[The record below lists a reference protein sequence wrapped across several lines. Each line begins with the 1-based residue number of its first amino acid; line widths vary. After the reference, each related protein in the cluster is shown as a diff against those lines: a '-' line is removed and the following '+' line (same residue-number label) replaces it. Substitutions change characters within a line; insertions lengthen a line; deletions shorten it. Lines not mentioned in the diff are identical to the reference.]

1 LQYLP
6 QRFPLL
12 DPLSQSHLLLNIPSK
27 SRRPVSF
34 RLLTIS
40 LLKMS
45 FYSPKESFFME
56 ALASTIRPI
65 VEFVPLTDTDVF
77 QYLDAHPEVLQK
89 YFEERQGLL
98 KSFNKP
104 SAGDQCVLCGLVAP
118 CQQKLSF
125 SKPVVLAES
134 ATVDEENNGFEKSF
148 LEHGLDPA
156 PWEVPDFSTI
166 WTPTFDLFPDS
177 FPSPPVSPWVA
188 PASPSTAAATTYESL
203 PATPTKTISKGF
215 TLPSRPAPMSV
226 PSTGGKTIPASRK
239 APPAGDKTLPVS
251 GKAHSA
257 AGTTHPTTGKTLPTT
272 TSSSLPQSH
281 STTLKGPKK
290 NSRKWSPEEETS
302 CIEHM
307 SAVVKEGII
316 TGEARFWEAGRR
328 MKEIDGFERT
338 KSTAIKNFWNR
349 VGRARSGIDE
359 RKNRNAPLATS
370 QQGKSSKASVPK
382 PSQTQRKTPTVPK
395 SRSFKQESDSDSD
408 SYDEQ
413 DLVSPDT
420 TVSPPTT
427 PGKRTR
433 RSIPDSDSE
442 SDWEPQLEPQ
452 QEQTHWEPDKDILNA
467 IAKGVRPRKQ
477 ARIGY

>member
-1 LQYLP
+1 
-6 QRFPLL
+6 
-12 DPLSQSHLLLNIPSK
+12 
-27 SRRPVSF
+27 
-34 RLLTIS
+34 
-40 LLKMS
+40 MS
-45 FYSPKESFFME
+45 FYNAKESFFME

-65 VEFVPLTDTDVF
+65 VEIVPLTDTDVF
-77 QYLDAHPEVLQK
+77 QYLDAHPKVLQK

-104 SAGDQCVLCGLVAP
+104 ATGDQCVLCGFGAP
-118 CQQKLSF
+118 CKQQLSF
-125 SKPVVLAES
+125 SKTVVIAES
-134 ATVDEENNGFEKSF
+134 ATVDEEINADEGSF
-148 LEHGLDPA
+148 SEHGLDPA
-156 PWEVPDFSTI
+156 LWEVPDFSTI

-177 FPSPPVSPWVA
+177 FPSPPVSPWAV
-188 PASPSTAAATTYESL
+188 PASPSTAAATATDSL
-203 PATPTKTISKGF
+203 PAKPTKTISKVF
-215 TLPSRPAPMSV
+215 TLPSRPATNSV
-226 PSTGGKTIPASRK
+226 PSTGSNTIPASRK
-239 APPAGDKTLPVS
+239 TPSASEKTFPVS
-251 GKAHSA
+251 GKALSI
-257 AGTTHPTTGKTLPTT
+257 AGTTRPKTGKTLPPT

-281 STTLKGPKK
+281 STTANGPKK
-290 NSRKWSPEEETS
+290 QSRKWSPEEESS

-316 TGEARFWEAGRR
+316 TGEARFREAGRR

-370 QQGKSSKASVPK
+370 QQGKSAKLSVPK
-382 PSQTQRKTPTVPK
+382 PSQSQRKTPTMHR
-395 SRSFKQESDSDSD
+395 SRSSKQESDSDSD

-433 RSIPDSDSE
+433 RSILDSDSE
-442 SDWEPQLEPQ
+442 SDWESQLEQQ
-452 QEQTHWEPDKDILNA
+452 QEQALWEPDDDILNA

-477 ARIGY
+477 ARTGY